1 MSEEV
6 KVERK
11 KRSLSL
17 IQPTSIPTLGNY
29 LGAMKGWSAFQEE
42 YDTIYGVADLHSIT
56 VRQDPQ
62 KLRRQTTELYAM
74 LLALGLDPDKGIV
87 FIQSHVPTHSQLGWL
102 LNCYTQFG
110 ELSRMTQFKDKS
122 KQHADNVNA
131 GLFTYP
137 CLMAADILL
146 YQADLVPVGGDQKQ
160 HVEICR
166 DVATRFNGIYGET
179 FKLPDPY
186 IPQVGAR
193 IMTSTSSR
201 SRSS

>member
-62 KLRRQTTELYAM
+62 KLRRQ
-74 LLALGLDPDKGIV
+74 
-87 FIQSHVPTHSQLGWL
+87 SQL
-102 LNCYTQFG
+102 
-110 ELSRMTQFKDKS
+110 
-122 KQHADNVNA
+122 
-131 GLFTYP
+131 
-137 CLMAADILL
+137 
-146 YQADLVPVGGDQKQ
+146 PVF
-160 HVEICR
+160 CR
-166 DVATRFNGIYGET
+166 GANHCIATR
-179 FKLPDPY
+179 LP
-186 IPQVGAR
+186 
-193 IMTSTSSR
+193 
-201 SRSS
+201 